1 MRADLIRRWKNGT
14 KYKWQVRTAVEYI
27 VREGVSAPLPELA
40 QQLVAREMLQILAE
54 VAGSAPPASG
64 FPPLLNEHQIQ
75 VGLSSL
81 RFLYSVGYLA

>member
-1 MRADLIRRWKNGT
+1 M
-14 KYKWQVRTAVEYI
+14 EYI

-75 VGLSSL
+75 VGMEL
-81 RFLYSVGYLA
+81 RVVLGRAVPALGTSDKAELRADIAFIRVE

>member
-1 MRADLIRRWKNGT
+1 MHPVHMLK
-14 KYKWQVRTAVEYI
+14 KYNFSARKVRTAVEYI
-27 VREGVSAPLPELA
+27 VREGISAPLPELA

-75 VGLSSL
+75 VLD
-81 RFLYSVGYLA
+81 

>member
-1 MRADLIRRWKNGT
+1 M
-14 KYKWQVRTAVEYI
+14 EYI

-75 VGLSSL
+75 VGDEQIAPECWVRCS
-81 RFLYSVGYLA
+81 FVGGW